1 MILKAKKMPATKVMV
16 VLVLA
21 LAVVSAA
28 DSKNRTTKAGNNVVG
43 SLLTAKARLPV
54 VNATVNGTES
64 KNSTLKSTMIKRS
77 LGSDKSQGK
86 R

>member
-1 MILKAKKMPATKVMV
+1 MPATKVMV

-28 DSKNRTTKAGNNVVG
+28 DSKNKTANAGNNVVG
-43 SLLTAKARLPV
+43 SLLSAKARLPV
-54 VNATVNGTES
+54 VNATVNGTEF
-64 KNSTLKSTMIKRS
+64 KNFTVKPTMIKRS
-77 LGSDKSQGK
+77 LGIDKSQGK